1 MHYFFFMDCHLYL
14 FTETLVFNVQLIK
27 SKYLSFQIRLN
38 TSLEVDPLEN
48 IPKEERG
55 KVKETEINY
64 V

>member
-1 MHYFFFMDCHLYL
+1 MHYFFTECQLHLL
-14 FTETLVFNVQLIK
+14 TETLVFNVQLIK

-55 KVKETEINY
+55 KVKEAEINY